1 MNILYKQAS
10 TLEFTIE
17 YALDITFKQPNLKNT
32 KLKQELTREELTRE
46 ELTREELTR
55 VSDADVAK
63 AKKVLAQT
71 TKMNNPFYYAAVKK
85 RQNNPFQYR
94 YDKML
99 NSLRRTYSAD
109 RFVSLL
115 KVLSRSTLTER
126 DDWLRGMEDATR

>member
-32 KLKQELTREELTRE
+32 KLKQELTREELTR
-46 ELTREELTR
+46 

-63 AKKVLAQT
+63 AKKVLVKT

>member
-1 MNILYKQAS
+1 MHIIYKQAS
-10 TLEFTIE
+10 KTLEYTLE
-17 YALDITFKQPNLKNT
+17 YTLDVTFKQLNFPNN
-32 KLKQELTREELTRE
+32 KLTQETTQETTLEY
-46 ELTREELTR
+46 TR

-63 AKKVLAQT
+63 AKQVLAQT

-85 RQNNPFQYR
+85 RQRDPFQYR

-115 KVLSRSTLTER
+115 KVLSQYTLTER

>member
-32 KLKQELTREELTRE
+32 KLKQELTRE

>member
-32 KLKQELTREELTRE
+32 KLKQ

-126 DDWLRGMEDATR
+126 DDWLRGMENATR

>member
-32 KLKQELTREELTRE
+32 KLKQEFTLELTRE

-55 VSDADVAK
+55 VSEAAVAK
-63 AKKVLAQT
+63 AKQILAKT

-126 DDWLRGMEDATR
+126 DDWLRGMENAAR

>member
-1 MNILYKQAS
+1 MRIIYKQAS
-10 TLEFTIE
+10 KTLEYTLE
-17 YALDITFKQPNLKNT
+17 YTLEKTFKQPNLKNT
-32 KLKQELTREELTRE
+32 KLKQEFTL

-55 VSDADVAK
+55 VSEAAVAK
-63 AKKVLAQT
+63 AKQILAKT

-85 RQNNPFQYR
+85 RQRDPFQYR

-99 NSLRRTYSAD
+99 NALRRTYSAD

-126 DDWLRGMEDATR
+126 DDWLRGMEDAKR